1 MLRMN
6 GITTQSPTLPPNG
19 RTDTSLLE
27 RVREGDQR
35 AFEQIY
41 YRWHK
46 PVYGFMLKTTRS
58 TEDAE
63 DIAQEVFIRL
73 WKMREKIE
81 PGGNIQALIFVIAR
95 RVAVDLY
102 RRAGR
107 MNAVFA
113 TEEQTADLSSAA
125 DLSPEELLEA
135 HETKLLLQ
143 IAIESMPAKQR
154 EVFSLH
160 YYENLSPA
168 EIASRLGLSYE
179 NVRKQIWNGKRQLR
193 EVISLM
199 VVFLL
204 GQA

>member
-1 MLRMN
+1 MN
-6 GITTQSPTLPPNG
+6 QTSTNNIPPALPPNG
-19 RTDTSLLE
+19 RADTSLLQ
-27 RVREGDQR
+27 RVKEGDQR
-35 AFEQIY
+35 AFEQVY
-41 YRWHK
+41 YRWYK

-58 TEDAE
+58 NEDAQ
-63 DIAQEVFIRL
+63 DIAQEVFARI

-81 PGGNIQALIFVIAR
+81 PNGNIQALIFVIAR
-95 RVAVDLY
+95 RAAVDLY

-113 TEEQTADLSSAA
+113 DERQTEDLPLSTE
-125 DLSPEELLEA
+125 LSPEEILEA
-135 HETKLLLQ
+135 HETQLLLQ
-143 IAIESMPAKQR
+143 IAIDSMPARQR

-168 EIASRLGLSYE
+168 EIAQRLGMSYE

-193 EVISLM
+193 DVISLM
-199 VVFLL
+199 IVFLM